1 MGIIT
6 KEVEVKPS
14 GKMIKHYREKGYD
27 AEYHKPIMVKVEDLP
42 KKSNVKIQV
51 LCDYCKK
58 EIISVEYNKYLNSL
72 KTLDK
77 YSCKNCKR
85 KKEQEIFINKYNVN
99 TPFQLV
105 DVQEKSKNTLL
116 ERYGVDN
123 ALKSP
128 KIKEKMT
135 KTLYKNHS
143 QKCSKQQYY
152 IFNLYKT
159 FDDTVELNYPIFHFN
174 VDICLLKDKLVV
186 EYDGG
191 FHMGNVIIGRETIE
205 EFRQKEIVRNNIL
218 KKEGYKQMRI
228 ISTKDLLPSDTL
240 LLEMLTQAKEYFSTT
255 NHTWI
260 IYDIDNSRMINAENK
275 DTNGVFFNYGEIRKI
290 KSSEV
295 A

>member
-1 MGIIT
+1 M
-6 KEVEVKPS
+6 
-14 GKMIKHYREKGYD
+14 
-27 AEYHKPIMVKVEDLP
+27 
-42 KKSNVKIQV
+42 
-51 LCDYCKK
+51 
-58 EIISVEYNKYLNSL
+58 
-72 KTLDK
+72 
-77 YSCKNCKR
+77 
-85 KKEQEIFINKYNVN
+85 N
-99 TPFQLV
+99 TPFQLI

-159 FDDTVELNYPIFHFN
+159 FDDTVELNYPISYFN
-174 VDICLLKDKLVV
+174 VDICFLKDKLVV

-191 FHMGNVIIGRETIE
+191 FHMGNVIMGRETIE
-205 EFRQKEIVRNNIL
+205 EFQQKEIVRNNIL

-228 ISTKDLLPSDTL
+228 VSTKDLLPSDVVL
-240 LLEMLTQAKEYFSTT
+240 LQMLSQAKEYFSNYP
-255 NHTWI
+255 NHSWI
-260 IYDIDNSRMINAENK
+260 EYNIDTSTVRNAEHK
-275 DTNGVFFNYGEIRKI
+275 YGVFFNFGDLRKI
-290 KSSEV
+290 KEV